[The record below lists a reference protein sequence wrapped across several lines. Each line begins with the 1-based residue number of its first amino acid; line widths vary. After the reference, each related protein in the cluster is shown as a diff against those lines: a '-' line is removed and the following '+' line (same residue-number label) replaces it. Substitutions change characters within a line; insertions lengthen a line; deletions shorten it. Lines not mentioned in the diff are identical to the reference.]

1 MRVYFL
7 KIILRNTDNVTI
19 KKSNLS
25 HIKTESNCQFLLL
38 HLYSKKIMTPTEWT
52 YLIFGIVLILAIIFD
67 LGLLS
72 RKSHSLSIKEA
83 LVQTLFWVGLGLG
96 YFIFVWFEDGQTIAL
111 EYISAYL
118 MEWGLSIDNIFVFI
132 LIFTYFSIPERHAN
146 RVLMLGILLA
156 VVLRVIFITVG
167 IALIN
172 RFYWILYIF
181 GAFLIYTGIKMF
193 VVKTQ
198 DEFNLEDNSVY
209 KFLKRI
215 LPLSN
220 DNSSGKFTIRING
233 KKHYTMLF
241 VVMIMLAATDIVFA
255 LDSIPA
261 VFTITQNK
269 MVVYTSNIFAVLGLR
284 SLFFLLRSAV
294 EKFKYLKEGIAI
306 VLIFI
311 GAKMLIS
318 YFGIHLHI
326 AISLLVILLCLG
338 GSVLFSIYK
347 NNQIQKNLNNNN

>member
-1 MRVYFL
+1 M
-7 KIILRNTDNVTI
+7 TATE
-19 KKSNLS
+19 LS
-25 HIKTESNCQFLLL
+25 
-38 HLYSKKIMTPTEWT
+38 
-52 YLIFGIVLILAIIFD
+52 YLIFGIVLIVAIIFD

-72 RKSHSLSIKEA
+72 RKSHSISIKQA
-83 LVQTLFWVGLGLG
+83 FFQTLFWVSLGIG
-96 YFIFVWFEDGQTIAL
+96 FFVFVWFEDGPTIGL

-132 LIFTYFSIPERHAN
+132 LIFSYFRIPEKHAN
-146 RVLMLGILLA
+146 RVLLLGILLA
-156 VVLRVIFITVG
+156 IVLRVIFIAVG
-167 IALIN
+167 IALID

-181 GAFLIYTGIKMF
+181 GAFLVYTGFKMF
-193 VVKTQ
+193 IVKTEE
-198 DEFNLEDNSVY
+198 EFDPQENAVY
-209 KFLKRI
+209 KFLKKV

-220 DNSSGKFTIRING
+220 DSSSGKFTLRING

-261 VFTITQNK
+261 VLSITQNK

-294 EKFKYLKEGIAI
+294 EKFRYLKEGIAI

-311 GAKMLIS
+311 GIKMLIS

-326 AISLLVILLCLG
+326 AVSLGAIVACLG
-338 GSVLFSIYK
+338 GSILFSIYK
-347 NNQIQKNLNNNN
+347 NNQNQKTNKEL